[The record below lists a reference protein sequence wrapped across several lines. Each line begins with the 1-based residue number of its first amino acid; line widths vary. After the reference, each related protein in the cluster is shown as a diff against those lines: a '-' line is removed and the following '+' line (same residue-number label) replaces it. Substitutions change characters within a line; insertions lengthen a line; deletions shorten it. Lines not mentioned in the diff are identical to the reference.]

1 MTQTQ
6 VQPDKNI
13 DLNEK
18 TDKKTFVW
26 FVATWCPHCKEEMP
40 VYDAFYTANKEK
52 VNMQI
57 IVVDG
62 KTFPGGYSIPQ
73 DISKPLTYEQATGEK
88 CDYIP
93 SYIIY
98 DENKQIIDKKC
109 GAKVTKE
116 DLEAKLLPS
125 NTTTSSGTL
134 ETNQETMKNT
144 LQTEKFKDGDLA
156 VIMTTTNGKLEIK
169 LFPSE
174 APKTVLN
181 FIGLAKK
188 GYYDNLIFHRVI
200 KDFMIQ
206 GGDPEGTGMW
216 GKSIYGKEF
225 EDEFSPNLKNIRGSL
240 SMANAG
246 ANTNGSQFFINQKDN
261 NFLDNKHSVF
271 GQVVTGLDNVDK
283 IASVKTDSN
292 DKPEKDVK
300 IIKMEVVQYQS
311 GTFKPYDFS
320 LEEELKKIEDAK
332 KAQKEANKNR
342 AVKAG
347 DKIAVNYIGKTA
359 SDSKEFDNSYT
370 KGQPIEFE
378 VGAGLM
384 IPWFDKGVVGMK
396 IGDKKTLKISADE
409 GYGQYDP
416 KNIQEVKK
424 SDLKQF
430 EDAGYKLEVG
440 TKLPTMYGEFTITEV
455 GTDSVK
461 IDLNHF
467 LAGKDLVFEVEM
479 VDFKN

>member
-1 MTQTQ
+1 
-6 VQPDKNI
+6 
-13 DLNEK
+13 
-18 TDKKTFVW
+18 
-26 FVATWCPHCKEEMP
+26 MP
-40 VYDAFYTANKEK
+40 VYDEFYKANKDK

-57 IVVDG
+57 IVIDG

-93 SYIIY
+93 SYVIY

-109 GAKVTKE
+109 GAKLTKE
-116 DLEAKLLPS
+116 DLQTKLLPV
-125 NTTTSSGTL
+125 TTSGSSTGSL

-144 LQTEKFKDGDLA
+144 MQTEKFKDGDIG
-156 VIMTTTNGKLEIK
+156 VIMTTSNGKLEIK

-181 FIGLAKK
+181 FMGLAKK
-188 GYYDNLIFHRVI
+188 GYYNNLIFHRVI

-206 GGDPEGTGMW
+206 GGDPQGTGM
-216 GKSIYGKEF
+216 GGESIYGKEF

-300 IIKMEVVQYQS
+300 IIKMEVVKYEGGS
-311 GTFKPYDFS
+311 LKPYDFS

-332 KAQKEANKNR
+332 TAQKEANKNR
-342 AVKAG
+342 VVKAG

-359 SDSKEFDNSYT
+359 ADGKEFDNSY
-370 KGQPIEFE
+370 KRGQPIEFE
-378 VGAGLM
+378 VAAGMM
-384 IPWFDKGVVGMK
+384 IKGFDNGVVGMK
-396 IGDKKTLKISADE
+396 IGDKKTLKISADD

-424 SDLKQF
+424 AELKQF

-455 GTDSVK
+455 GTDTVK

-467 LAGKDLVFEVEM
+467 LAGKDLIFEVEM